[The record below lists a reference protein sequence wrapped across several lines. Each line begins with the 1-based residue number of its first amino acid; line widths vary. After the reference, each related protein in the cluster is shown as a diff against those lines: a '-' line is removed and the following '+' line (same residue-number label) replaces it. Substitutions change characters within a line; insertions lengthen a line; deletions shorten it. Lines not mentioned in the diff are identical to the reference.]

1 LALTRDEKQKLIDM
15 NQKEIEQRLEVNR
28 LSKDQIDYLTKI
40 GKMKQDN
47 LDYMQKSLQAS
58 TQLLKIYQDEAKT
71 IKDKTIL
78 AGQALEVEKDIQ
90 RVAETR
96 LKSGQITLSEYQKIV
111 DVSRK
116 RVLMQEQMLELQ
128 DKFLVSQKEGVEA
141 AKKLGGALSSAMGAF
156 QGMDLAGTLGDIG
169 KALQGGAAGVAA
181 FASSLGTGIIS
192 TFINDMFNLVVGAY
206 NMENAFMKA
215 TGASLEMAQGVTQTY
230 QALNEFGVSMD
241 EANASAQALFN
252 TVTDFTFM
260 SAEQQQVLQQNT
272 AVLANYGVAVQDLAT
287 STQVQTKMFG
297 MSGNALANANNEIFR
312 FSQEIGV
319 APAQMQ
325 ADFAAAGASLAKFG
339 ADGMQTFKELAR
351 LSKITGLEIQKLK
364 QMTDVA
370 DTFEGAA
377 TQAAKLNAA
386 VGSNMVNAMDLMMA
400 TDPAERFNM
409 MRSAI
414 TDAGLSFDQ
423 MSYYQRIFY
432 ADAMGLNDVSEL
444 ALVLSNRTDLLS
456 GSTQQSAEDY
466 EKLAEESLAVQSIQE
481 AFNAALAENADE
493 IIEMLGGMDVWIAR
507 LRNLPQY
514 FEDIIETIY
523 RFGMILAAG
532 ALPLGIYGFS
542 LLRTGVKAMKA
553 AAELGTLIGPLG
565 AIAAEMGVA
574 APATG
579 AAAASMTALGVASA
593 GSAAAAGTHAAAITT
608 LNAALAM
615 LEISLTAIVAISTP
629 YVTAMAAMSQAAS
642 ATSAVLAGSTKA
654 MWLMVPAI
662 LALGGALAMV
672 IYSFSYLVE
681 SFKSVEGGTVGAIFG
696 IAAVTGSIIGMAYAT
711 TLLTTNPSWYA
722 FLAGLGLM
730 AVISAGIGFGLSSIG
745 SAISDLAGSIS
756 QLSNIDENMG
766 ALQTMST
773 AMSQLAT
780 ASQVPENSIFD
791 KLTSLASVNLED
803 TISQVERLVAVVN
816 QTQEDEAM
824 AFASAMT
831 AVREA
836 IVTVNAAPAG
846 AAGGTSPAGADTT
859 EVTIDEL
866 NATFTLDAAATENF
880 VKGVATQAVADY
892 VRMSQ

>member
-1 LALTRDEKQKLIDM
+1 LALTKDEKQKLIEM
-15 NQKEIEQRLEVNR
+15 NQKEIEQRLELNN

-40 GKMKQDN
+40 GKMNQDN
-47 LDYMQKSLQAS
+47 LDYVQKSLQAS

-78 AGQALEVEKDIQ
+78 AGQTLEVEKDIQ
-90 RVAETR
+90 RVAEKR
-96 LKSGQITLSEYQKIV
+96 LKSGQITLKEYQKIV

-252 TVTDFTFM
+252 TVTDFTLVM
-260 SAEQQQVLQQNT
+260 TGEQQQALQQAT
-272 AVLANYGVAVQDLAT
+272 AVLANYGVGVQDLAAGI
-287 STQVQTKMFG
+287 QIQTKMFG
-297 MSGNALANANNEIFR
+297 MSGDALANANNEIFR

-466 EKLAEESLAVQSIQE
+466 EKLAEESLAVKRR
-481 AFNAALAENADE
+481 L
-493 IIEMLGGMDVWIAR
+493 ML
-507 LRNLPQY
+507 L
-514 FEDIIETIY
+514 
-523 RFGMILAAG
+523 
-532 ALPLGIYGFS
+532 
-542 LLRTGVKAMKA
+542 
-553 AAELGTLIGPLG
+553 
-565 AIAAEMGVA
+565 
-574 APATG
+574 
-579 AAAASMTALGVASA
+579 
-593 GSAAAAGTHAAAITT
+593 
-608 LNAALAM
+608 
-615 LEISLTAIVAISTP
+615 
-629 YVTAMAAMSQAAS
+629 
-642 ATSAVLAGSTKA
+642 
-654 MWLMVPAI
+654 
-662 LALGGALAMV
+662 
-672 IYSFSYLVE
+672 
-681 SFKSVEGGTVGAIFG
+681 
-696 IAAVTGSIIGMAYAT
+696 
-711 TLLTTNPSWYA
+711 
-722 FLAGLGLM
+722 
-730 AVISAGIGFGLSSIG
+730 
-745 SAISDLAGSIS
+745 
-756 QLSNIDENMG
+756 
-766 ALQTMST
+766 
-773 AMSQLAT
+773 
-780 ASQVPENSIFD
+780 
-791 KLTSLASVNLED
+791 
-803 TISQVERLVAVVN
+803 
-816 QTQEDEAM
+816 
-824 AFASAMT
+824 
-831 AVREA
+831 
-836 IVTVNAAPAG
+836 
-846 AAGGTSPAGADTT
+846 
-859 EVTIDEL
+859 
-866 NATFTLDAAATENF
+866 
-880 VKGVATQAVADY
+880 
-892 VRMSQ
+892 